1 MVRNMNVER
10 LAICPHL
17 KGSERGAECRV
28 GKKLVKDMEDV
39 NIKICMS
46 RRHEA
51 CSFYFCSLQMVE
63 YGGPYKSV
71 DCFGDLTQ
79 R

>member
-1 MVRNMNVER
+1 MNVER

-17 KGSERGAECRV
+17 KGTERGAECRV
-28 GKKLVKDMEDV
+28 AKNLIKDMQDV

-51 CSFYFCSLQMVE
+51 CSVYFCSLQMFE
-63 YGGPYKSV
+63 HGGPSRSAQ
-71 DCFGDLTQ
+71 CIGI
-79 R
+79 

>member
-1 MVRNMNVER
+1 MHEMECNGYMER
-10 LAICPHL
+10 FTICPHL

-28 GKKLVKDMEDV
+28 TNKLIKDMQDV

-51 CSFYFCSLQMVE
+51 CSVYFCSLQIFDLGSASE
-63 YGGPYKSV
+63 SV
-71 DCFGDLTQ
+71 RCTGI
-79 R
+79 